1 MGLNRP
7 YFRIIAFF
15 TGLLLICGVFL
26 ATGVT
31 YYLVRPGETGAADQ
45 IFCVREG
52 MSLKDVVGELER
64 DRLITGKQL
73 FLLCARLMGYSKRI
87 KAGEYRLN
95 PDMSPIKILDRLG
108 SGAIITHAVT
118 IPEGFTREQI
128 GGLLARK
135 GLVNESEFRALTG
148 DPDTAKGYG
157 ISGPDLEGY
166 LYPDTYQLS
175 RGLSTAK
182 IVDVM
187 VGRFF
192 EVYRPLQ
199 EQAEAVGMTMEKVV
213 TLASIVEKETG
224 CASERPIIASV
235 FLNRLQKR
243 MRLESDPTVI
253 YGLRDF
259 DGNIKKKHLS
269 QKTPYNTYVIRGLP
283 PGPIASPGF
292 DALKAVLF
300 PAKTNYLYFVSKNDG
315 THFFSKTYAEHS
327 NAVKRYQKNRRR
339 RAKRAS

>member
-1 MGLNRP
+1 MRRNRP
-7 YFRIIAFF
+7 YFKILAFL
-15 TGLLLICGVFL
+15 TGLLLICAVLL

-31 YYLVRPGETGAADQ
+31 YYLVRPGASAAADQ
-45 IFCVREG
+45 VFCVREG
-52 MSLKDVVGELER
+52 MSLKDVVEELEQN
-64 DRLITGKQL
+64 RLIRGKRL
-73 FLLCARLMGYSKRI
+73 LLLCARLMGYSKKI

-95 PDMSPIKILDRLG
+95 PDMSPLMILDRLG

-118 IPEGFTREQI
+118 IPEGFSREQI
-128 GGLLARK
+128 GDLLARK
-135 GLVNESEFRALTG
+135 GLVNLDEFMALTG
-148 DPDTAKGYG
+148 NPEVARQYG
-157 ISGPDLEGY
+157 IKGPDLEGY
-166 LYPDTYQLS
+166 LYPDTYQFS

-192 EVYRPLQ
+192 EVYKPFEQ
-199 EQAEAVGMTMEKVV
+199 QAEAVEMTMEKVI

-235 FLNRLQKR
+235 FLNRLRKK

-253 YGLRDF
+253 YGLQDF
-259 DGNIKKKHLS
+259 DGNLKKQHLS
-269 QKTPYNTYVIRGLP
+269 QKTAYNTYVIRGLP

-292 DALKAVLF
+292 EALKAVLF
-300 PAKTNYLYFVSKNDG
+300 PAETNYLYFVSKNDG
-315 THFFSKTYAEHS
+315 THFFSQTYAEHS
-327 NAVKRYQKNRRR
+327 EAVKRYQKNRRR

>member
-1 MGLNRP
+1 MRLSQP
-7 YFRIIAFF
+7 YFKIIVFF
-15 TGLLLICGVFL
+15 TGLLLICAVFL
-26 ATGVT
+26 ATGIT
-31 YYLVRPGETGAADQ
+31 YYLVRPGESDAANQ
-45 IFCVREG
+45 VFCVREG
-52 MSLKDVVGELER
+52 MSLRDVVGELEKNQ
-64 DRLITGKQL
+64 LIKGKGL
-73 FLLCARLMGYSKRI
+73 FLLCARMMGYSKRI

-95 PDMSPIKILDRLG
+95 PGMSPLKILGRLS

-128 GGLLARK
+128 GALLARK
-135 GLVNESEFRALTG
+135 GLLNSDEFMALTG
-148 DPDTAKGYG
+148 NPDAARRYG
-157 ISGPDLEGY
+157 INGPDLEGY
-166 LYPDTYQLS
+166 LYPDTYQFS
-175 RGLSTAK
+175 RGLSSAK

-192 EVYRPLQ
+192 EVYKPLEQ
-199 EQAEAVGMTMEKVV
+199 QAEAAGMTMEKVV

-259 DGNIKKKHLS
+259 DGNLKKKHLS
-269 QKTPYNTYVIRGLP
+269 QKTPYNTYVVRGLP

-292 DALKAVLF
+292 EALKAVLF

-327 NAVKRYQKNRRR
+327 KAVKRYQKNRRR

>member
-1 MGLNRP
+1 M
-7 YFRIIAFF
+7 
-15 TGLLLICGVFL
+15 LLICGIFL

-31 YYLVRPGETGAADQ
+31 YYLVRPGESDATDQ
-45 IFCVREG
+45 VFCVREG
-52 MSLKDVVGELER
+52 MSLKDVVGELE
-64 DRLITGKQL
+64 DNQLIRGKGL
-73 FLLCARLMGYSKRI
+73 FLLCARVMGYSKRI

-95 PDMSPIKILDRLG
+95 PDMSPLKILDRLG
-108 SGAIITHAVT
+108 SGAILTHAVT
-118 IPEGFTREQI
+118 IPEGFTRKQI
-128 GGLLARK
+128 GTLLDRK
-135 GLVNESEFRALTG
+135 ELVNLDEFMALTG
-148 DPDTAKGYG
+148 DPETAKRYH
-157 ISGPDLEGY
+157 IKGPDLEGY

-175 RGLSTAK
+175 RGLSTTK

-187 VGRFF
+187 VDRFF
-192 EVYRPLQ
+192 EVYKPLEQ
-199 EQAEAVGMTMEKVV
+199 QAEAAGMTMEKVV

-253 YGLRDF
+253 YGLKDF

-292 DALKAVLF
+292 EALKAVLF
-300 PAKTNYLYFVSKNDG
+300 PANTNYLYFVSKNDG
-315 THFFSKTYAEHS
+315 THFFSKTYAEHR

>member
-1 MGLNRP
+1 MKLNQA
-7 YFRIIAFF
+7 YFKIIALF
-15 TGLLLICGVFL
+15 TGLLLICGIFL

-31 YYLVRPGETGAADQ
+31 YYLVRPGESDAPDQ
-45 IFCVREG
+45 VFCVREG
-52 MSLKDVVGELER
+52 TSLKDVVGELENHQ
-64 DRLITGKQL
+64 LIKGKGL
-73 FLLCARLMGYSKRI
+73 FLLCARVMGYSKKI

-95 PDMSPIKILDRLG
+95 PDMSPLKILDRLG
-108 SGAIITHAVT
+108 SGVIITHAIT

-135 GLVNESEFRALTG
+135 ELVNLAEFLALTG
-148 DPDTAKGYG
+148 NPDAAKRYR
-157 ISGPDLEGY
+157 IKGPDLEGY

-192 EVYRPLQ
+192 EVYKPLEQ
-199 EQAEAVGMTMEKVV
+199 QAEAAGMTMEKVV

-253 YGLRDF
+253 YGLKDF

-292 DALKAVLF
+292 EALKAVLF
-300 PAKTNYLYFVSKNDG
+300 PANTNYLYFVSKNDG
-315 THFFSKTYAEHS
+315 THFFSKTYAEHR

>member
-1 MGLNRP
+1 M
-7 YFRIIAFF
+7 
-15 TGLLLICGVFL
+15 LLICAALL

-31 YYLVRPGETGAADQ
+31 YYLVRPGASAAADQ
-45 IFCVREG
+45 VFCVREG
-52 MSLKDVVGELER
+52 MSLKDVVEELEQN
-64 DRLITGKQL
+64 RLIRGKRL
-73 FLLCARLMGYSKRI
+73 LLLCARLMGYSKKI

-95 PDMSPIKILDRLG
+95 PDMSPLMILDRLG

-118 IPEGFTREQI
+118 IPEGFSREQI
-128 GGLLARK
+128 GDLLARK
-135 GLVNESEFRALTG
+135 GLVNLDEFMALTG
-148 DPDTAKGYG
+148 NPEVARQYG
-157 ISGPDLEGY
+157 IKGPHLEGY
-166 LYPDTYQLS
+166 LYPDTYQFS

-192 EVYRPLQ
+192 EVYKPFEQ
-199 EQAEAVGMTMEKVV
+199 QAEAVEMTMEKVI

-235 FLNRLQKR
+235 FLNRLRKK

-253 YGLRDF
+253 YGLQDF
-259 DGNIKKKHLS
+259 DGNLKKQHLS
-269 QKTPYNTYVIRGLP
+269 QKTAYNTYVIRGLP

-292 DALKAVLF
+292 EALKAVLF
-300 PAKTNYLYFVSKNDG
+300 PAETNYLYFVSKNDG
-315 THFFSKTYAEHS
+315 THFFSQTYAEHS
-327 NAVKRYQKNRRR
+327 EAVKRYQKNRRR

>member
-1 MGLNRP
+1 MRFIRP
-7 YFRIIAFF
+7 YFKIIALFI
-15 TGLLLICGVFL
+15 GLLLICGIFL

-31 YYLVRPGETGAADQ
+31 YYLVRPGESDAADQ
-45 IFCVREG
+45 VFCVREG
-52 MSLKDVVGELER
+52 MSLKDVVGELEK
-64 DRLITGKQL
+64 DQLIKGKEL
-73 FLLCARLMGYSKRI
+73 FLLCARVMGYSKRI

-95 PDMSPIKILDRLG
+95 PDMSPLKILDRLG

-118 IPEGFTREQI
+118 IPEGFTRKQI

-135 GLVNESEFRALTG
+135 ELVNLDEFMALTG
-148 DPDTAKGYG
+148 DPETAKRYG
-157 ISGPDLEGY
+157 INGPDLEGY

-187 VGRFF
+187 VVRFF
-192 EVYRPLQ
+192 EVYTPL
-199 EQAEAVGMTMEKVV
+199 EQQAKAAGMTMEKVV

-235 FLNRLQKR
+235 FLNRLRKR

-253 YGLRDF
+253 YGLKGF

-292 DALKAVLF
+292 EALKAVLF
-300 PAKTNYLYFVSKNDG
+300 PAKTSYLYFVSKNDG
-315 THFFSKTYAEHS
+315 THYFSKTYAEHS
-327 NAVKRYQKNRRR
+327 KAVKRYQKNRRR
-339 RAKRAS
+339 RARRTS

>member
-1 MGLNRP
+1 MRLNRP
-7 YFRIIAFF
+7 YFKIIALL

-31 YYLVRPGETGAADQ
+31 YYLLRPGESDATDQ
-45 IFCVREG
+45 VFCVREG
-52 MSLKDVVGELER
+52 MSLKDVVAELEKNR
-64 DRLITGKQL
+64 VIKGKRL
-73 FLLCARLMGYSKRI
+73 FLLCARVMGYSKRI

-95 PDMSPIKILDRLG
+95 RDMSPLKILDRLG

-135 GLVNESEFRALTG
+135 ELVNLDEFMALTG
-148 DPDTAKGYG
+148 DPEAAKRYR
-157 ISGPDLEGY
+157 INGPDLEGY

-182 IVDVM
+182 IVGVM

-192 EVYRPLQ
+192 EVYKPLEQ
-199 EQAEAVGMTMEKVV
+199 QAEAAGMTMEKVV

-235 FLNRLQKR
+235 FLNRLRKR

-253 YGLRDF
+253 YGLQDF
-259 DGNIKKKHLS
+259 DGNLKKKHLS

-283 PGPIASPGF
+283 LGPIASPGF
-292 DALKAVLF
+292 EALKAVLF

-327 NAVKRYQKNRRR
+327 KAVKRYQKNRRR

>member
-1 MGLNRP
+1 M
-7 YFRIIAFF
+7 
-15 TGLLLICGVFL
+15 GLLLICGIFF

-31 YYLVRPGETGAADQ
+31 YYLVRPGQSDAMDQ
-45 IFCVREG
+45 VFCVREG
-52 MSLKDVVGELER
+52 MSLKDVVGELEKYQ
-64 DRLITGKQL
+64 LIRGKRL
-73 FLLCARLMGYSKRI
+73 FLLYARVMGYSKRI

-95 PDMSPIKILDRLG
+95 PDMPPLKILDRLG
-108 SGAIITHAVT
+108 NGAIITHAAT

-135 GLVNESEFRALTG
+135 GLVNLDEFMALTG
-148 DPDTAKGYG
+148 DPEAAKRYQ
-157 ISGPDLEGY
+157 IDGPDLEGY
-166 LYPDTYQLS
+166 LYPDTYQFS

-187 VGRFF
+187 VSRFF
-192 EVYRPLQ
+192 EVYKPL
-199 EQAEAVGMTMEKVV
+199 EQQAKATGMSMEKVV

-235 FLNRLQKR
+235 FLNRLRKK

-253 YGLRDF
+253 YGLQDF
-259 DGNIKKKHLS
+259 DGNLKRKHLS

-292 DALKAVLF
+292 EALKAVLF
-300 PAKTNYLYFVSKNDG
+300 PAKTNYRYFVSKNDG
-315 THFFSKTYAEHS
+315 THFFSETYAEHI
-327 NAVKRYQKNRRR
+327 NAVKQYQKNRRR
-339 RAKRAS
+339 RAKRTS